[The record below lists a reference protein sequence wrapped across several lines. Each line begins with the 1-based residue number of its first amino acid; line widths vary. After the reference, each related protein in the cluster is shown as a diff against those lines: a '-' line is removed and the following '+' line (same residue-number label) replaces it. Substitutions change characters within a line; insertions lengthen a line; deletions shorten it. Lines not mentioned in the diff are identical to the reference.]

1 MPEVKRRAGLYG
13 KIPEG
18 GVFVGRP
25 SRWGNPWKVGADGT
39 REEVIE
45 RYRQALLAGELRVT
59 VEEARR
65 DLRGKDLY
73 CYCAPEPCHG
83 DVLLEVAN
91 G

>member
-18 GVFVGRP
+18 ARFVGRP
-25 SRWGNPWKVGADGT
+25 SRWGNPFKIGPDGT
-39 REEVIE
+39 RDGVIE
-45 RYRQALLAGELRVT
+45 LYRRALLAGELSVS
-59 VEEARR
+59 VEDVRR
-65 DLRGKDLY
+65 ELRGRDLY

-91 G
+91 